1 MLETIRPMLA
11 KKNPR
16 IRKRLDLELK
26 LTIKLRY
33 MATGDSFTSL
43 HQYYEVGLSTLST
56 FITEVIQAIS
66 DKLVKTYLK
75 FPENKDN

>member
-1 MLETIRPMLA
+1 MLA

-43 HQYYEVGLSTLST
+43 HQYYEVELSTLST